1 MTIHFGDGTS
11 ISTEVAP
18 SKVAQVVNATKTGAW
33 VYRYYT
39 GWVDVGLTLNINP
52 TASSSKIILVMT
64 IYCSARDN
72 DSTDSLNNIVEAQ
85 IGVNGN
91 YNLFIGTQADNTT
104 DIIPSDPTNLS
115 FLGSNTFSRVTGAT
129 GCRSDR
135 ISCIAQNFEH
145 SPNST
150 QQQQYKVRIRRP
162 NGQGYQSWLFQ
173 GRNFSGGSQ
182 APSSLTAFEIRA

>member
-33 VYRYYT
+33 VFRYYNN
-39 GWVDVGLTLNINP
+39 WIDVGLTLNITP
-52 TASSSKIILVMT
+52 TAASSKIFLVMT
-64 IYCSARDN
+64 IYCSARDGSS
-72 DSTDSLNNIVEAQ
+72 DTLNNIVEAQ
-85 IGVNGN
+85 IGVNNN
-91 YNLFIGTQADNTT
+91 YAIFNGTQANNTT

-115 FLGSNTFSRVTGAT
+115 FLGSNTFQHVTGAT
-129 GCRSDR
+129 GCKGDR

-150 QQQQYKVRIRRP
+150 SQQQYKVRIRRP
-162 NGQGYQSWLFQ
+162 YGQGYQSWLFQ
-173 GRNFSGGSQ
+173 GRNYNGGSQ